1 MTNSRLNL
9 SINADKVSQL
19 LAVVSAAAAKSPFTE
34 QFFQRYQ
41 FLIAT
46 GDLLVNATGD
56 LLVNA
61 TGGNSSHR
69 AAVTGE
75 IGVCLQPTD
84 ALLSL
89 CTAFMAGDG
98 DFRIFDHEYSFSQSV
113 ETSVE
118 KFDRYDS
125 VINESNA
132 RRVHTIIFKDP
143 EPS

>member
-46 GDLLVNATGD
+46 GDLLVNATG
-56 LLVNA
+56 
-61 TGGNSSHR
+61 GNSSHR

-89 CTAFMAGDG
+89 CTAFLAGDG